1 MANIAKYDRE
11 DVVHKAMTLFWRQ
24 GFSGTST
31 RDLQQAIDM
40 RPGSIYAAF
49 GSKEGLYKEALQHY
63 SATMGGILLE
73 KVEQQGSALKGL
85 EAYIRCVVIE
95 RRDIAPSDMC
105 MLVKTIAEIT
115 ESNPELLSLS
125 KVLMK
130 KTEQRFSGLLAQ
142 AQQEGELH
150 PAKDPTM
157 LAKFLQVQMI
167 GLRTFLRSSQDP
179 DAVDGLISEVF
190 RQLRN

>member
-125 KVLMK
+125 KALMK

-142 AQQEGELH
+142 AQQEGEL
-150 PAKDPTM
+150 PTAKDPTM

>member
-85 EAYIRCVVIE
+85 EAYIRSVVIE

-125 KVLMK
+125 KALMK

-142 AQQEGELH
+142 AQQEGELP

>member
-142 AQQEGELH
+142 AQQEGELP

>member
-1 MANIAKYDRE
+1 
-11 DVVHKAMTLFWRQ
+11 
-24 GFSGTST
+24 
-31 RDLQQAIDM
+31 
-40 RPGSIYAAF
+40 
-49 GSKEGLYKEALQHY
+49 
-63 SATMGGILLE
+63 
-73 KVEQQGSALKGL
+73 
-85 EAYIRCVVIE
+85 
-95 RRDIAPSDMC
+95 

-125 KVLMK
+125 KALMK

-142 AQQEGELH
+142 AQQEGELP

>member
-125 KVLMK
+125 KALMK

-142 AQQEGELH
+142 AQQEGEL
-150 PAKDPTM
+150 PTAKDPTM

-179 DAVDGLISEVF
+179 DAVGGLISEVF